1 MFNVE
6 LAREKMRSTFDV
18 MRHSEEIDRSG
29 RAFLPAS
36 PIYDLES
43 IFEVLLAQIE
53 KEQRKTE
60 ILMQAITKVDNIIP
74 RIRQSV
80 EEQYAVLSIAK
91 LTKEESK

>member
-6 LAREKMRSTFDV
+6 IAREKMRSTFDV
-18 MRHSEEIDRSG
+18 MRHSEEIDQFG
-29 RAFLPAS
+29 RAFLPAA

-43 IFEVLLAQIE
+43 IFEVLLVQIE

-60 ILMQAITKVDNIIP
+60 ILMQAIEKVDNIVP

-80 EEQYAVLSIAK
+80 EEQYAILSIAK
-91 LTKEESK
+91 LTREESK